1 MSGSTSH
8 PNNLGSYTFAVGSG
22 NADEQVTIE
31 FDVSLDGGVIIVY
44 FEARYDMGE
53 REVEFGVGE
62 ARGE

>member
-1 MSGSTSH
+1 MSGSTSQA
-8 PNNLGSYTFAVGSG
+8 NNLAPYTFAVGSG
-22 NADEQVTIE
+22 DADEQVTIE